1 MDRDVFVREL
11 ESNYIFDEKYISSV
25 TKASLDALENEPH
38 ISLTIV
44 MEELAEV
51 QQALS
56 KYIRGKGDK
65 INMIEELADLSL
77 VINYIYNI
85 CDISKDEVEKATMI
99 KAMRLA
105 KNLEEGN
112 IR

>member
-1 MDRDVFVREL
+1 
-11 ESNYIFDEKYISSV
+11 
-25 TKASLDALENEPH
+25 
-38 ISLTIV
+38 
-44 MEELAEV
+44 
-51 QQALS
+51 
-56 KYIRGKGDK
+56 
-65 INMIEELADLSL
+65 MIEELADLSL